1 MGLVNVVKVHCLNG
15 CPSIWLPDPI
25 RDQKATNPIW
35 IPIRKFDLIV
45 ACPHCGRVADYQDSN
60 RTLDQIQRQR
70 LESGPKYTIPV
81 VALRPCG
88 QNNCE
93 VRIEIQ
99 TLAARG
105 QSIAEIRSTISKW
118 QFFLHCPLGPHWIQ
132 SLPQDSY
139 EIQYANY

>member
-15 CPSIWLPDPI
+15 CPSILLPDPI
-25 RDQKATNPIW
+25 RDQRATNQLG

-45 ACPHCGRVADYQDSN
+45 ACPHCGLVADYQDARRSLN
-60 RTLDQIQRQR
+60 PILRQQLTVGQR
-70 LESGPKYTIPV
+70 YTSPV

-99 TLAARG
+99 TLAASG
-105 QSIAEIRSTISKW
+105 QSIAEIGSTISKW
-118 QFFLHCPLGPHWIQ
+118 QFSLHCPLGPHWIQ
-132 SLPQDSY
+132 ALPQDSY
-139 EIQYANY
+139 DIQYANY